1 MFGQQQQQK
10 RASAERERRLTR
22 PVELANTSAKRAEGR
37 NEQFEAMN
45 KTDFEAKSGAEHRA
59 EMAKVEEG
67 KATAEVARPA
77 EADQN
82 SHKMA
87 IEEEAKRLLE
97 TDF

>member
-1 MFGQQQQQK
+1 M
-10 RASAERERRLTR
+10 
-22 PVELANTSAKRAEGR
+22 AEGR
-37 NEQFEAMN
+37 NEQIEAMN

-59 EMAKVEEG
+59 EIAKVEEG
-67 KATAEVARPA
+67 KAIAEVARPA